1 MCVPSPQISQ
11 NRLIFWPSEFC
22 SDVFIVF
29 AIFTDFTI
37 FTFYIYSLL
46 FSQSSLNTVALIATF
61 PISLWRKKL
70 GCYLFNETWVDWD
83 FSGSELLFDLR
94 CFFTFSQLASLFF
107 NLCRFFTF
115 SAAAGFVKSVCLQ
128 LTNIT
133 QTSSGNTEVEFNE
146 KSERMG
152 ILAKYSSLRVWEDL
166 WWGKAKK
173 TTPMIQVGRWWQRG
187 LQLVLKCQVL
197 KCQVRATITSGSE
210 TKFGACLAFLK
221 CAAQFAFLHSAAIAW
236 TACFYPLC

>member
-1 MCVPSPQISQ
+1 M
-11 NRLIFWPSEFC
+11 
-22 SDVFIVF
+22 
-29 AIFTDFTI
+29 
-37 FTFYIYSLL
+37 
-46 FSQSSLNTVALIATF
+46 
-61 PISLWRKKL
+61 
-70 GCYLFNETWVDWD
+70 DWD

-152 ILAKYSSLRVWEDL
+152 ILAKYSSLRV
-166 WWGKAKK
+166 
-173 TTPMIQVGRWWQRG
+173 
-187 LQLVLKCQVL
+187 
-197 KCQVRATITSGSE
+197 
-210 TKFGACLAFLK
+210 
-221 CAAQFAFLHSAAIAW
+221 
-236 TACFYPLC
+236 